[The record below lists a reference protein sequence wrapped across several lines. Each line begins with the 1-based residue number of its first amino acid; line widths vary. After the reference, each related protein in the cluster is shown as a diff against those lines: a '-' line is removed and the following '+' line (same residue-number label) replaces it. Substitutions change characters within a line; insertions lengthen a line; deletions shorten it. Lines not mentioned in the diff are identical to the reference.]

1 MSLISKIRNNSWILV
16 VMIALGLG
24 GFILMDMTA
33 GQQSIFGGTQTTVG
47 SVNGNKLDLNQ
58 FNREEEIL
66 YGGTPGDPYANRNAL
81 WNSWVDFQVI
91 NQEAE
96 EVGLGVSKTELID
109 LQFGTNLSPIISSR
123 FANPQTGQLDRNRLN
138 EFKNAIE
145 TGQLTDPSIRG
156 YWKYQEK
163 EIIARRL
170 QDKLNGMVSKALYT
184 PNWMA
189 EMVHQEQN
197 ETVSFAYVKVPFD
210 EIDNTD
216 VSLSDSDYKDYLN
229 ENQKRYEVDEET
241 RTIEY
246 VVFDV
251 LPTAADS
258 AFWREELE
266 KLIPEMDSTT
276 ADSAFFVQNEGVY
289 NTAYL
294 KRAQL
299 TGVAPEVVFD
309 MNPGSIYG
317 PVLDGETYKVV
328 KVLDKMVVPDSVRSR
343 HILRPVTTQM
353 EFIQANALL
362 DSLIQVIESGQNS
375 FDSLAAEF
383 GTDGTATTGGDLGYA
398 AQGTMVKEF
407 NDAIFFQME
416 EGELKKVITQFGLHL
431 VEVTDKKYVN
441 NEEGV
446 QLGYITQEI
455 VPTDET
461 QREVRRNA
469 MTFLSNNRSLEAMRE
484 AAAADDDLD
493 IVTIPGGV
501 RANDFS
507 VGQLGGGQSSRE
519 MVRWAFNA
527 TVGEV
532 SPDLYDYQDA
542 VGYFDNKYVVA
553 ALQSVQKP
561 GIPSVESVKD
571 DIELQVMNRKK
582 GQILAEAIQG
592 MELSGI
598 ASKYSTKID
607 TIDAATFSSSF
618 LPNLG
623 NEPKVVAKAFTM
635 QEGQASDVI
644 IGNTGVFKLQ
654 LTNRTPAGAATNL
667 PQLRR
672 TLASGKRAAISS
684 TLLQSLRDNAKIVD
698 NRSRF
703 F

>member
-33 GQQSIFGGTQTTVG
+33 GQQSIFGGSQTTLG

-66 YGGTPGDPYANRNAL
+66 YGGTQGDPYANRNAL

-96 EVGLGVSKTELID
+96 EVGLGVSKTELLD
-109 LQFGTNLSPIISSR
+109 LQFGTNLSPIITSR
-123 FANPQTGQLDRNRLN
+123 FANPQTGALDRNRLN
-138 EFKNAIE
+138 EFQNAIQ
-145 TGQLTDPSIRG
+145 TGQLTDPQIRG

-197 ETVSFAYVKVPFD
+197 ESVSFTYVKVPFD
-210 EIDNTD
+210 EIDNTE

-229 ENQKRYEVDEET
+229 KNQKLYEVDEET

-246 VVFDV
+246 VTFDV
-251 LPTAADS
+251 LPTASDS
-258 AFWREELE
+258 AHWRGQLE

-276 ADSAFFVQNEGVY
+276 ADSAFFVQNDGVY
-289 NTAYL
+289 NPAYL
-294 KRAQL
+294 KRDQL
-299 TGVAPEVVFD
+299 TGVAPDVVFD
-309 MNPGSIYG
+309 MAPGSIYG
-317 PVLDGETYKVV
+317 PILDGASYKVI
-328 KVLDKMVVPDSVRSR
+328 KVLDKMVVADSVRSR
-343 HILRPVTTQM
+343 HILRPVTTQL

-375 FDSLAAEF
+375 FDSLAAQF
-383 GTDGTATTGGDLGYA
+383 GTDGTATQGGDLGYA
-398 AQGTMVKEF
+398 GPGTMVKEF
-407 NDAIFFQME
+407 NDAIFFQQE

-431 VEVTDKKYVN
+431 VEVTGKKYIN
-441 NEEGV
+441 NEEGI
-446 QLGYITQEI
+446 QLGYITQSI
-455 VPTDET
+455 TPTDDT
-461 QREVRRNA
+461 QQEVRKKA
-469 MTFLSNNRSLEAMRE
+469 LTFLSNNRSLEAMRE

-501 RANDFS
+501 KANDFS

-519 MVRWAFNA
+519 LVRWAFDAN
-527 TVGEV
+527 VGEV

-542 VGYFDNKYVVA
+542 VGYFDNKYIVA
-553 ALQSVQKP
+553 ALQSIQKP
-561 GIPSVESVKD
+561 GIPSVESVRN
-571 DIELQVMNRKK
+571 DIELQVINQKK
-582 GQILAEAIQG
+582 GEILAAAIKD
-592 MELSGI
+592 MDLSGI
-598 ASKYSTKID
+598 ASKYNTKVD
-607 TIDAATFSSSF
+607 TVNTVSFSSSF
-618 LPNLG
+618 IPNLG

-635 QEGQASDVI
+635 QEGQSSDVI
-644 IGNTGVFKLQ
+644 VGNTGVYKLR
-654 LTNRTPAGAATNL
+654 LSGKTAAGPATNL

-672 TLASGKRAAISS
+672 TLASGKRAAISG
-684 TLLQSLRDNAKIVD
+684 TLLQSLRESAKIVD